1 MFIGT
6 TRFSLFQPGSNAWN
20 LTKRATDNS
29 GPSLEDLLYAPERIE
44 PRLDIFI
51 NLSLPLIASAAS
63 EHLIKH
69 TVLYSDEM
77 PSKYKSQLED
87 AAQEYEFL
95 VLNKHVDGKPD
106 PRIPG
111 PHMSAKK
118 HFGDNATYGIYRLDD
133 DDLLAVNFFNEASRY
148 LNPEFAGMRLSFASG
163 VTGLYEDG
171 KFSYLKATY
180 HPMIAIGLMSICHR
194 VDAHTIV
201 QPADAP
207 HILSDRYDPVV
218 VDARQPMFFWTRH
231 ADQDTDF
238 GTGVSKKAA
247 REKILKELNARTSVD
262 DTDEVSKLFPTI
274 EERLQV
280 TVFEP
285 LSTEDVQVG
294 DLPVSLPIP
303 ACARV
308 IELKLTVDAPEGNP
322 PRGGLVAFEFERI
335 DGGRLDVEEVA
346 VEGLNL
352 SPNPG
357 IGWYKYLATS
367 GGTTSQTV
375 TVSIASMHRIKRIRL
390 MKFGPGAMNYT
401 IRDLK
406 FGVVE

>member
-1 MFIGT
+1 M
-6 TRFSLFQPGSNAWN
+6 
-20 LTKRATDNS
+20 
-29 GPSLEDLLYAPERIE
+29 
-44 PRLDIFI
+44 
-51 NLSLPLIASAAS
+51 
-63 EHLIKH
+63 
-69 TVLYSDEM
+69 
-77 PSKYKSQLED
+77 
-87 AAQEYEFL
+87 
-95 VLNKHVDGKPD
+95 
-106 PRIPG
+106 
-111 PHMSAKK
+111 
-118 HFGDNATYGIYRLDD
+118 
-133 DDLLAVNFFNEASRY
+133 
-148 LNPEFAGMRLSFASG
+148 
-163 VTGLYEDG
+163 
-171 KFSYLKATY
+171 
-180 HPMIAIGLMSICHR
+180 
-194 VDAHTIV
+194 